1 MMIVGGIL
9 IALVLLIGLYVATT
23 WAPEL
28 TVQELRPR
36 FASPSSAFL
45 NVAGMKVHMRDEG
58 PRDDPSPIVLLH
70 GTAASLHTWDGWA
83 EALKSSRRVIRFDLP
98 GFGLT
103 GPSPDRNYSI
113 HNAIRLLIAML
124 DHLGIERADYIISGI
139 PYSTIPVPLRRRIL
153 RESRAMATEGGEVI
167 VYQFMRSIERHLRDC
182 FDEVEPDFEA
192 LNLPPARVWYC
203 K

>member
-1 MMIVGGIL
+1 LSLTRVVPQNPFLLFAKNFLQHPRMLGSVIPSSRFLIQRILDRIDWLNARVVVEYGPGVGNVSQQLLRRLRPDGRLIL
-9 IALVLLIGLYVATT
+9 IEMNEDFVALLGERLHD
-23 WAPEL
+23 PRL
-28 TVQELRPR
+28 TVVHGSAANIRQILR
-36 FASPSSAFL
+36 
-45 NVAGMKVHMRDEG
+45 D
-58 PRDDPSPIVLLH
+58 
-70 GTAASLHTWDGWA
+70 
-83 EALKSSRRVIRFDLP
+83 
-98 GFGLT
+98 
-103 GPSPDRNYSI
+103 
-113 HNAIRLLIAML
+113 
-124 DHLGIERADYIISGI
+124 LGIEGADYIISGI